1 MHRSGSTTSRA
12 IRDSTHRLA
21 SMSVQNNGYM
31 NSGFQLDH
39 RPHIP
44 SPLTSYIGST
54 VDFHGTSP
62 SSSSRHLQGPESPKS
77 GPSNLSVLME
87 RGRAALGT
95 SQRSQDSEGSGET
108 TPHARPVELSP
119 EIDPREAALDYRASQ
134 LAEVEELNEEIEDM
148 GNSSEFRQYLE
159 AEAARPPNENTPLLA
174 DRKQGWRARTAVD
187 FQVARNRFFK
197 ITLTE
202 AVRLCITEPIHCL
215 PAVILGVLLN
225 VLDGVSYGMILFPT
239 SPFFPG
245 FSSLG
250 ISMYFMS

>member
-1 MHRSGSTTSRA
+1 
-12 IRDSTHRLA
+12 
-21 SMSVQNNGYM
+21 
-31 NSGFQLDH
+31 
-39 RPHIP
+39 
-44 SPLTSYIGST
+44 
-54 VDFHGTSP
+54 
-62 SSSSRHLQGPESPKS
+62 
-77 GPSNLSVLME
+77 ME
-87 RGRAALGT
+87 RGRAGLGT
-95 SQRSQDSEGSGET
+95 SLSSEGSGDT

-119 EIDPREAALDYRASQ
+119 ELSPRAAALDTRAGQ
-134 LAEVEELNEEIEDM
+134 LAEVEEVNEDIDEDM

-159 AEAARPPNENTPLLA
+159 AEAARPPGEQTPLLL

-187 FQVARNRFFK
+187 LQAARNRFSKVSFA
-197 ITLTE
+197 E
-202 AVRLCITEPIHCL
+202 AIRLCVTEPIHCL